1 MALKIG
7 STSVSKMYK
16 GSIEITKGYLGST
29 LIYSSVAPT
38 VALNDSN
45 FYTARDLWFTD
56 QAQAETTYGL
66 IGDWNTTA
74 VTTLSSAFYGGTG
87 VVTSGFNEDISGWD
101 VSNVIDMSN
110 VVRAQPLFNQP
121 IGAWDTSS
129 VAKFIYC
136 FYSATGFDQDMSNWN
151 ILSSWTVLGMFNG
164 VNLSTVNYDL
174 LLVSWEAQLQGAYP
188 NGAGYSSRVIQFGG
202 GSQYT
207 GFGAGGAA
215 RASLVN
221 TFNWTFTDGGDV
233 AALTNSNFNTV
244 RDLWFTNQSQAETS
258 YGLIGQWNTTAVT
271 NMSNAFSY
279 AGVVTN
285 DFNEDI
291 SGWDMSNVT
300 NMSGMFYRQPLFNQD
315 LSSWD
320 TSNVN
325 NISSIFWKASAF
337 NQPLN
342 SWDVSNVNNMSFS
355 LRETSVFNQDLSSWD
370 TSNVTSMRSI
380 FYKSYLFDQNISS
393 WNVNKVSNLS
403 SFLTDVS
410 LSLANYNAL
419 LVGWEATLQASFP
432 NGAGYT
438 LTPTVTFGLSEYRGS
453 GQAGVSRASLISNFN
468 WTIVDGG
475 DIEALTNSSLGTA
488 IDLWFTN
495 QSQAEATYGLIGDW
509 NTTGVTS
516 MNNAFKVANN
526 VTNGFNED
534 ISGWDTSNVTSTY
547 AMFFDQTSFNQ
558 PIGSWDVSSVTAA
571 SNMFRSCESF
581 NQPLNSWNTSSF
593 ADINSLFFRCLVF
606 NQPLNS
612 WDTSNVTNLATTFYG
627 AFDFN
632 QDLSSWNTGSVT
644 SLFYTFRTA
653 SSFNQNLGSWDIT
666 NVSTLS
672 NIFKDTALDT
682 SNYDLMLIAW
692 ESSLQTQFPNGA
704 GYLKIPAADFG
715 STKYTGGGSAAT
727 ARASLVSN
735 FNWTITDGGIA

>member
-16 GSIEITKGYLGST
+16 GSVEITKGYLGST
-29 LIYSSVAPT
+29 LIYSSVLPT
-38 VALNDSN
+38 VALNNSN
-45 FYTARDLWFTD
+45 FSTARDLWFTD

-66 IGDWNTTA
+66 IENWNTTA
-74 VTTLSSAFYGGTG
+74 VTNMNAAFKGNAG
-87 VVTSGFNEDISGWD
+87 VIRNDFNEDIGNWDVSNVTDMSDMLRTQPLFNQDIGSWDTSKVSKFVFMFYFSTAFNQDISGWD
-101 VSNVIDMSN
+101 IT
-110 VVRAQPLFNQP
+110 
-121 IGAWDTSS
+121 GAWNM
-129 VAKFIYC
+129 F
-136 FYSATGFDQDMSNWN
+136 
-151 ILSSWTVLGMFNG
+151 GMLEG
-164 VNLSTVNYDL
+164 VVNYNHSFAGWDVSTIQANSRL
-174 LLVSWEAQLQGAYP
+174 LNPTNNYSMENYDSTLIGWEASLQAAYP
-188 NGAGYSSRVIQFGG
+188 NGVGYTFSPAPTFGNAK
-202 GSQYT
+202 YT
-207 GFGAGGAA
+207 GLGAGGAA

-233 AALTNSNFNTV
+233 AALTNSSFITA
-244 RDLWFTNQSQAETS
+244 RDLWFTNQT
-258 YGLIGQWNTTAVT
+258 
-271 NMSNAFSY
+271 
-279 AGVVTN
+279 
-285 DFNEDI
+285 
-291 SGWDMSNVT
+291 
-300 NMSGMFYRQPLFNQD
+300 
-315 LSSWD
+315 
-320 TSNVN
+320 
-325 NISSIFWKASAF
+325 
-337 NQPLN
+337 
-342 SWDVSNVNNMSFS
+342 
-355 LRETSVFNQDLSSWD
+355 
-370 TSNVTSMRSI
+370 
-380 FYKSYLFDQNISS
+380 
-393 WNVNKVSNLS
+393 
-403 SFLTDVS
+403 
-410 LSLANYNAL
+410 
-419 LVGWEATLQASFP
+419 
-432 NGAGYT
+432 
-438 LTPTVTFGLSEYRGS
+438 
-453 GQAGVSRASLISNFN
+453 
-468 WTIVDGG
+468 
-475 DIEALTNSSLGTA
+475 
-488 IDLWFTN
+488 
-495 QSQAEATYGLIGDW
+495 QAEATYGLIGDW